1 MSRLEELLYSAEEH
15 GKRQQ
20 MFKELKKVKT
30 ENPKLSSRTTIRTSI
45 SKCNENM
52 KKSKVIQALTAQAN
66 ADKAK
71 AMMALDLLENQAV
84 GIGDHTVNDF
94 MKDAT
99 EALEL
104 LTDADDRLETL
115 DKYWGE
121 HGSLPF

>member
-1 MSRLEELLYSAEEH
+1 
-15 GKRQQ
+15 
-20 MFKELKKVKT
+20 
-30 ENPKLSSRTTIRTSI
+30 
-45 SKCNENM
+45 M
-52 KKSKVIQALTAQAN
+52 KKSKVIEALTAQAN

-99 EALEL
+99 EALTL

-115 DKYWGE
+115 NKYWGE
-121 HGSLPF
+121 HPLPF

>member
-1 MSRLEELLYSAEEH
+1 
-15 GKRQQ
+15 
-20 MFKELKKVKT
+20 
-30 ENPKLSSRTTIRTSI
+30 
-45 SKCNENM
+45 M
-52 KKSKVIQALTAQAN
+52 KKSKIIQALTAQAN

-115 DKYWGE
+115 NRYWGE
-121 HGSLPF
+121 QPLPF

>member
-1 MSRLEELLYSAEEH
+1 
-15 GKRQQ
+15 
-20 MFKELKKVKT
+20 
-30 ENPKLSSRTTIRTSI
+30 
-45 SKCNENM
+45 M

-121 HGSLPF
+121 QPLPF

>member
-1 MSRLEELLYSAEEH
+1 
-15 GKRQQ
+15 
-20 MFKELKKVKT
+20 
-30 ENPKLSSRTTIRTSI
+30 
-45 SKCNENM
+45 M
-52 KKSKVIQALTAQAN
+52 KKSKVIEALTAQAN

-71 AMMALDLLENQAV
+71 AIMALDLLENQAV

-115 DKYWGE
+115 NKYWGE
-121 HGSLPF
+121 QPLPF

>member
-1 MSRLEELLYSAEEH
+1 
-15 GKRQQ
+15 
-20 MFKELKKVKT
+20 
-30 ENPKLSSRTTIRTSI
+30 
-45 SKCNENM
+45 M
-52 KKSKVIQALTAQAN
+52 KKSKIIQALTAQAN

-115 DKYWGE
+115 NKYWGE
-121 HGSLPF
+121 QPLPF

>member
-1 MSRLEELLYSAEEH
+1 
-15 GKRQQ
+15 
-20 MFKELKKVKT
+20 
-30 ENPKLSSRTTIRTSI
+30 
-45 SKCNENM
+45 M
-52 KKSKVIQALTAQAN
+52 KKSKIIQALTAQAN

-99 EALEL
+99 EALTL

-115 DKYWGE
+115 NKYWGDQP
-121 HGSLPF
+121 LPF

>member
-1 MSRLEELLYSAEEH
+1 
-15 GKRQQ
+15 
-20 MFKELKKVKT
+20 
-30 ENPKLSSRTTIRTSI
+30 
-45 SKCNENM
+45 M
-52 KKSKVIQALTAQAN
+52 KKSKVIEALTAQAN

-71 AMMALDLLENQAV
+71 AIMALDLLENQAV

-115 DKYWGE
+115 NKYWGE
-121 HGSLPF
+121 HPLPF

>member
-1 MSRLEELLYSAEEH
+1 
-15 GKRQQ
+15 
-20 MFKELKKVKT
+20 
-30 ENPKLSSRTTIRTSI
+30 
-45 SKCNENM
+45 M

-99 EALEL
+99 EALTL

-115 DKYWGE
+115 NKYWGE
-121 HGSLPF
+121 QPLPF

>member
-1 MSRLEELLYSAEEH
+1 
-15 GKRQQ
+15 
-20 MFKELKKVKT
+20 
-30 ENPKLSSRTTIRTSI
+30 
-45 SKCNENM
+45 M
-52 KKSKVIQALTAQAN
+52 KKSKIIEALTAQAN

-115 DKYWGE
+115 NKYWGE
-121 HGSLPF
+121 QPLPF

>member
-1 MSRLEELLYSAEEH
+1 
-15 GKRQQ
+15 
-20 MFKELKKVKT
+20 
-30 ENPKLSSRTTIRTSI
+30 
-45 SKCNENM
+45 M

-71 AMMALDLLENQAV
+71 AIMALDLLENQAV

-115 DKYWGE
+115 NKYWGE
-121 HGSLPF
+121 QPLPF